1 MDTVGTLLR
10 SFAMPKLVCLSGMN
24 KGEEYVLSP
33 GETLIGRS
41 EKNNI
46 CVFDK
51 KASRHH
57 CKVIVDGDSLYI
69 EDLNSTNGLR
79 LNNNFI
85 TGKNPLKVGDH
96 IRLGQTVFLVSDR
109 ALKQDED
116 VTASSQLKKQ
126 QKYENLLQQTAF
138 QVTKTTALRKLKTD
152 KDGRQTGFLS
162 FFQRESS
169 ED

>member
-1 MDTVGTLLR
+1 
-10 SFAMPKLVCLSGMN
+10 MPKLVCLSGMN
-24 KGEEYVLSP
+24 KGEEYELSP
-33 GETLIGRS
+33 GENLIGRS
-41 EKNNI
+41 EKNHV

-51 KASRHH
+51 KSSRHH
-57 CKVIVDGDSLYI
+57 CKVILDGETLSI

-85 TGKNPLKVGDH
+85 TGTKPLKIGDH

-109 ALKQDED
+109 AAKQED
-116 VTASSQLKKQ
+116 ISASAQFKKQ

-162 FFQRESS
+162 FFQRENS
-169 ED
+169 EDQEQEQE